1 MGTIPNMIFLRMAG
15 ILLLISALAGCRKE
29 KPVESAAEVVESP
42 SEKTT
47 SPIQSSDSES
57 QNLPA
62 DGLFDDFIYVYM
74 RSPDFQKD
82 RTLFPLKTFTDG
94 VEDSIGV
101 ENWTF
106 NPLYVKEEL
115 YTLIYD
121 SEESVGMENDSA
133 LAHVVVEWVYLRE
146 RTAKQFVFDKLAG
159 LWKLTEINSHG
170 FKRNP
175 NGDFY
180 SFYEQFATSSSFAL
194 DHIEDPFEF
203 ETYDEDNFEQI
214 DGFLGVEQWQD
225 FSPMLPYEK
234 LININYGQ
242 DYGSTSQRVFMLC
255 SPSGGMGCSLTFEKK
270 GKSWT
275 LTKLV
280 N

>member
-1 MGTIPNMIFLRMAG
+1 MAVFV
-15 ILLLISALAGCRKE
+15 LVVAALAGCRKE
-29 KPVESAAEVVESP
+29 RLKETTIEGVENP
-42 SEKTT
+42 SEITT
-47 SPIQSSDSES
+47 LSKIKSLDSLS
-57 QNLPA
+57 QDLPA
-62 DGLFDDFIYVYM
+62 DGLFDDFIYAYM

-82 RTLFPLKTFTDG
+82 RTLFPLKIYTDG
-94 VEDSIGV
+94 VEDSMEV

-106 NPLYVKEEL
+106 LPLYVNEDF

-121 SEESVGMENDSA
+121 SEESVGKENDST
-133 LAHVVVEWVYLRE
+133 LTHVVVEWVYLRE

-159 LWKLTEINSHG
+159 LWKLTEIRNHE
-170 FKRNP
+170 FKDNP
-175 NGDFY
+175 NGEFY
-180 SFYEQFATSSSFAL
+180 SFYVQFAISSSFAL

-214 DGFLGVEQWQD
+214 DGLLGVEQWQD
-225 FSPMLPYEK
+225 FSPMLPYER

-242 DYGSTSQRVFMLC
+242 DYSSSSQRVVMFC
-255 SPSGGMGCSLTFEKK
+255 TPSGGMGCSLTFEKK